1 MNGVGLAPDID
12 IDIEVATEKATK
24 AVTAFAGRRR

>member
-1 MNGVGLAPDID
+1 MNGVGLALDIH

>member
-1 MNGVGLAPDID
+1 MNGVGLALAL
-12 IDIEVATEKATK
+12 DIEVATEKATK

>member
-1 MNGVGLAPDID
+1 MNGVGLALALAL
-12 IDIEVATEKATK
+12 DIEVATEKATK